1 MATPESRLTYIKY
14 ALFFY
19 NFLGVILGVALFGLA
34 CWAYADWDFKYFIN
48 TLEMRHFHD
57 GTAVLLTAAILAALA
72 PLIGC
77 LGAMGESRGALLVY
91 GILCIVA
98 CIFELAGAAYIL
110 DNSTI
115 WSKGTFWLKDR
126 FYQLIYE
133 TQRDNRAY
141 EIMRVIQEHVQCCG
155 SYKYY
160 DYSDVHIPIPNE
172 CRNQITGNV
181 HKYGCH
187 EIFSHYLSTR
197 SGPLAG
203 VALALF
209 ILQIYDRDLRKVL
222 RIRAVS

>member
-19 NFLGVILGVALFGLA
+19 NFLG
-34 CWAYADWDFKYFIN
+34 
-48 TLEMRHFHD
+48 
-57 GTAVLLTAAILAALA
+57 
-72 PLIGC
+72 
-77 LGAMGESRGALLVY
+77 VY

-209 ILQIYDRDLRKVL
+209 ILQVIAAFSAFHMRSL
-222 RIRAVS
+222 IRRVERGETNYKRVSSKG